1 MGKGIIN
8 KSCEP
13 TYEEL
18 KLFEKLQTRYNLDG
32 CEPTYEELK
41 LDRGTDKGLGG
52 CVASLPMRN

>member
-1 MGKGIIN
+1 MAA
-8 KSCEP
+8 SSYVTRCEP

-18 KLFEKLQTRYNLDG
+18 KLVFMTAQFRNFPG

-41 LDRGTDKGLGG
+41 PQNLSDILMRC